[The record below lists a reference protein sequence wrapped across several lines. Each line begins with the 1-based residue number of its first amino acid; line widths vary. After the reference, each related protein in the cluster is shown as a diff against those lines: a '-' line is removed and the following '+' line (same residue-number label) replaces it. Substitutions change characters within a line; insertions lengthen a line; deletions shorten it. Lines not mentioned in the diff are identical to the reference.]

1 MIAMLLAAQLSA
13 EIVRGM
19 PADVVL
25 PRKPAVRESA
35 ELLRFRQFRLATAGA
50 CSGASQL
57 QTSTGTP
64 TLLFREQDRAAARA
78 RKLQDLP
85 PGELCLAQIGEG
97 GK

>member
-13 EIVRGM
+13 EIVRGL

-25 PRKPAVRESA
+25 PRAVVRESS
-35 ELLRFRQFRLATAGA
+35 ELVRFRQFRLATAGA
-50 CSGASQL
+50 CAAASQL
-57 QTSTGTP
+57 QPATPIP

-78 RKLQDLP
+78 RKLKDLP
-85 PGELCLAQIGEG
+85 PGELCLAQTVES